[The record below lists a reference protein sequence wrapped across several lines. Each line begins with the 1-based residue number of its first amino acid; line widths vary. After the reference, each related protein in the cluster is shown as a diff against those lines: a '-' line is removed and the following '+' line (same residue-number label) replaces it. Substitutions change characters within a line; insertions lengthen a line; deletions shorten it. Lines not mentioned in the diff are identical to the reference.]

1 MKKKVLFICEE
12 NACRSQIAEALMR
25 IKYSDKFVAFSAGT
39 NESNAVNPVAIEI
52 IKDMFGYDMIEE
64 GQHTKNADDI
74 MLEFD
79 VLVNIGNSD
88 FSIKKPQYYEEW
100 DLVEIEE
107 PTYEVLKD
115 IILNIESK
123 IDNLVANIEKS
134 PKLK

>member
-123 IDNLVANIEKS
+123 IDNLVTNIEKS
-134 PKLK
+134 PVLR